1 MPNSIIS
8 KLIPNRSQ
16 RIHPEIYC
24 ASPPCVKVKDP
35 CVKSKDPCV
44 KVKDPCSK
52 MKDPCSK
59 VKDPCVKVK
68 DPCVKIYA
76 KFQES
81 GAYEKYKMELSAS

>member
-24 ASPPCVKVKDP
+24 ASPPGVKV
-35 CVKSKDPCV
+35 KDPCV
-44 KVKDPCSK
+44 KVKDPCVK
-52 MKDPCSK
+52 VKDPCVK

>member
-24 ASPPCVKVKDP
+24 ASPPCVKSKDP

-44 KVKDPCSK
+44 KS
-52 MKDPCSK
+52 
-59 VKDPCVKVK
+59 KDPCVKSN

>member
-24 ASPPCVKVKDP
+24 ASPPGVKVKDP
-35 CVKSKDPCV
+35 CV
-44 KVKDPCSK
+44 
-52 MKDPCSK
+52 K